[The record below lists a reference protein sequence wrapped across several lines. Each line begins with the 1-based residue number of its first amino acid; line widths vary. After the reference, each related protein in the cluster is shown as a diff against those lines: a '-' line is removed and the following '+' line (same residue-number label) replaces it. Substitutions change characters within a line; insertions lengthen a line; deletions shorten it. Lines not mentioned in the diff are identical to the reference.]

1 MYAGPVSWVSNYI
14 NIGCETMADIDK
26 VPRMERATSLP
37 AIKSAM
43 EYVDL
48 SRPWKRAVPP
58 SPRKRSQGVDLCR
71 QPPTTPL
78 YVPRANTK
86 STTRLPPT
94 GKATQTLPPHYGG
107 GPRATSILMM
117 QWNPTAGWDQHMPPS
132 SHREYVS
139 WLMGTHDVPFTNSA
153 LSRIRDG
160 VLPSVARVHWGDR
173 GEFLMG
179 RAQSKFGIP
188 SSSAMTS
195 SAFSM
200 RSSMAEQEEKG
211 DH

>member
-1 MYAGPVSWVSNYI
+1 M
-14 NIGCETMADIDK
+14 T
-26 VPRMERATSLP
+26 
-37 AIKSAM
+37 
-43 EYVDL
+43 
-48 SRPWKRAVPP
+48 
-58 SPRKRSQGVDLCR
+58 
-71 QPPTTPL
+71 
-78 YVPRANTK
+78 
-86 STTRLPPT
+86 
-94 GKATQTLPPHYGG
+94 
-107 GPRATSILMM
+107 
-117 QWNPTAGWDQHMPPS
+117 PS

-200 RSSMAEQEEKG
+200 RSSMAEQEEEG